1 MKFKYFILLFFLCHC
16 AQNIKTSSDKKLYYS
31 KGFAYIYNDKDF
43 TNKIISKK
51 LNNEFLQ
58 ISNNKL
64 RSGVLIKIINTKTQD
79 AIILK
84 NRSNIG
90 YPEFYKIL
98 ITKAVAQKLKL
109 DNEMPLVELLEVK
122 KNKSFVAGEA
132 KIFNEEKKI
141 HSNAPVEKVKID
153 NISKIEIKKKEVKKS
168 QIYINIAEF
177 YSVESANF
185 LKKRIINEIKN
196 FDSKKLIIKVKKVNK
211 ISLLSG
217 PYNSINLVKND
228 YTLLKNY
235 GFEEL
240 DISLNE

>member
-1 MKFKYFILLFFLCHC
+1 MKYKYLILLFFLFHC
-16 AQNIKTSSDKKLYYS
+16 SQNLKISSEKKSYYS
-31 KGFAYIYNDKDF
+31 KGFAYIYNNEDF
-43 TNKIISKK
+43 SNKIISKK
-51 LNNEFLQ
+51 LNNELLQ

-64 RSGVLIKIINTKTQD
+64 RSGTLIKIINTKTQD
-79 AIILK
+79 ALILK
-84 NRSNIG
+84 NKSSIR

-98 ITKAVAQKLKL
+98 ITKAVSEKLNLDHKL
-109 DNEMPLVELLEVK
+109 PLVELFEVK

-141 HSNAPVEKVKID
+141 YSNAPVEKVKID
-153 NISKIEIKKKEVKKS
+153 NISKIEIKKKDVKESK
-168 QIYINIAEF
+168 IFINIAEF
-177 YSVESANF
+177 YSIESANF
-185 LKKRIINEIKN
+185 LKKRISSDIKN
-196 FDSKKLIIKVKKVNK
+196 FDSKKLIIKVKKTNK

-217 PYNSINLVKND
+217 PYNSIDLVKND

>member
-1 MKFKYFILLFFLCHC
+1 MKFKYFILLFFLCNC
-16 AQNIKTSSDKKLYYS
+16 TQNIKISSDKKSYYS

-51 LNNEFLQ
+51 LNNEFLL

-84 NRSNIG
+84 NKSNIK

-98 ITKAVAQKLKL
+98 ITEAVAQKLKL

-132 KIFNEEKKI
+132 KSLMKKKI

-153 NISKIEIKKKEVKKS
+153 NISKIEIKEVKKS

-196 FDSKKLIIKVKKVNK
+196 FDSKKLIIKIKKVNK

>member
-1 MKFKYFILLFFLCHC
+1 MKFKYFILLFFLCNC
-16 AQNIKTSSDKKLYYS
+16 AQNIKISSDKKSYYS

-84 NRSNIG
+84 NKSNIK

-98 ITKAVAQKLKL
+98 ITEAVAQKLKL

-132 KIFNEEKKI
+132 RIFNEEKKI

-196 FDSKKLIIKVKKVNK
+196 FDSKKLIIKVKKANK

>member
-1 MKFKYFILLFFLCHC
+1 MKFKYFILFFFLFHC
-16 AQNIKTSSDKKLYYS
+16 AQNIKTSSDKKSYYS

-43 TNKIISKK
+43 SNKIISKK
-51 LNNEFLQ
+51 LNNDLLQ

-64 RSGVLIKIINTKTQD
+64 RSGVLIKIINTKTKD
-79 AIILK
+79 SIILK
-84 NRSNIG
+84 NKSNIKF
-90 YPEFYKIL
+90 PEFYKIL
-98 ITKAVAQKLKL
+98 ITKAVAHKLKL
-109 DNEMPLVELLEVK
+109 ENTMPYIELLEVK

-153 NISKIEIKKKEVKKS
+153 NISKADIKNKEVKKS

-185 LKKRIINEIKN
+185 LKKRITTEIKN
-196 FDSKKLIIKVKKVNK
+196 IDSKKLIIKVKKTNK

>member
-1 MKFKYFILLFFLCHC
+1 M
-16 AQNIKTSSDKKLYYS
+16 
-31 KGFAYIYNDKDF
+31 
-43 TNKIISKK
+43 
-51 LNNEFLQ
+51 
-58 ISNNKL
+58 

-84 NRSNIG
+84 NKSNIK

-98 ITKAVAQKLKL
+98 ITEAVAQKLKL